1 MTQNWLATSFQMT
14 FLVWRHT
21 LPCVTNFHLPI
32 GAGAS
37 LSASPLTT
45 PPFKGEVAG
54 AIYIINAGLSLH
66 KLLFT
71 HCEIPGRADI
81 IALKSARLPAPAGA
95 TSTQRL
101 VISPSLA
108 ELAHWMRKAWG
119 LIWALSSSVLTFRQN
134 WLYCTKNTQHGTHL
148 CMSLGE
154 VGFFAAKQS
163 LLLAQ
168 THIES
173 LCDMIP
179 DDFCNVNV
187 CFLSL
192 CCSKFFPPCVCVDVC
207 SWPMLLLWW

>member
-1 MTQNWLATSFQMT
+1 MT

-45 PPFKGEVAG
+45 PPFEGEVAG

-108 ELAHWMRKAWG
+108 ELAHWMRKA
-119 LIWALSSSVLTFRQN
+119 
-134 WLYCTKNTQHGTHL
+134 
-148 CMSLGE
+148 
-154 VGFFAAKQS
+154 
-163 LLLAQ
+163 
-168 THIES
+168 
-173 LCDMIP
+173 
-179 DDFCNVNV
+179 
-187 CFLSL
+187 
-192 CCSKFFPPCVCVDVC
+192 
-207 SWPMLLLWW
+207 